1 MERSEIRGGIDA
13 SRQSRITLRSIR
25 ATLLG
30 GRSRAICAAI
40 SSRTQNKDSFAAPKI
55 LPFNDFLHFAPCAF
69 ARFDRR
75 PALRFGDLGRTAHS
89 RTRENPHEYATF
101 AGP

>member
-55 LPFNDFLHFAPCAF
+55 LPFNDFLHFAPCALV
-69 ARFDRR
+69 R
-75 PALRFGDLGRTAHS
+75 DLT
-89 RTRENPHEYATF
+89 
-101 AGP
+101 AGPRSGSAV